1 MRAAMPAADRLLPDL
16 GPDFD
21 QRWRRASRALRR
33 DLIAEI
39 RSIYM
44 MLDEDDMPVLA
55 RTPPASVQPDGQA
68 PRTSAARARDARTP
82 PPAQASLFGSTDT
95 TAAPTAPNGDNPF
108 LPQSVRDRLQHSQTQ
123 TRSQLQGLM
132 QPKPAQPVSHEQVDL
147 ERELRLRL
155 GPVIETL
162 IEAQM
167 DVLKGELRLRLRA
180 EMDKL
185 IAEHLR
191 K

>member
-1 MRAAMPAADRLLPDL
+1 MPAADRLLPDL

-33 DLIAEI
+33 ELIAEI

-55 RTPPASVQPDGQA
+55 GTPSRPTQAGKAVLQAPAVTAKGTRTPA
-68 PRTSAARARDARTP
+68 PT
-82 PPAQASLFGSTDT
+82 QASLFGSTDT
-95 TAAPTAPNGDNPF
+95 AAASAANSDNPF
-108 LPQSVRDRLQHSQTQ
+108 LPQSVRERLQHSQAQ
-123 TRSQLQGLM
+123 TRTQLQGLM
-132 QPKPAQPVSHEQVDL
+132 SAKPAQPVSHEQVDL

-162 IEAQM
+162 IDAQM
-167 DVLKGELRLRLRA
+167 DVLKGELRVRLRA

>member
-1 MRAAMPAADRLLPDL
+1 MPAADRLLPDL

-21 QRWRRASRALRR
+21 QRWRHASRALRR

-39 RSIYM
+39 RALYR
-44 MLDEDDMPVLA
+44 MLDEDDLPVLA
-55 RTPPASVQPDGQA
+55 GSAAPAIAPAVPPEPASPS
-68 PRTSAARARDARTP
+68 PRTTSI
-82 PPAQASLFGSTDT
+82 PAQPRQTSLFGGTDKP
-95 TAAPTAPNGDNPF
+95 APPGDNPF
-108 LPQSVRDRLQHSQTQ
+108 LPPSVRERLQHSQMPSRRPT
-123 TRSQLQGLM
+123 
-132 QPKPAQPVSHEQVDL
+132 PALEPSVSPPPASHEQVDL

>member
-1 MRAAMPAADRLLPDL
+1 MRATMPAADRLLPDL

-33 DLIAEI
+33 ELIAEI

-55 RTPPASVQPDGQA
+55 GTPSRP
-68 PRTSAARARDARTP
+68 T
-82 PPAQASLFGSTDT
+82 QASLFGSTDT
-95 TAAPTAPNGDNPF
+95 AAASAANSDNPF
-108 LPQSVRDRLQHSQTQ
+108 LPQSVRERLQHSQAQ
-123 TRSQLQGLM
+123 TRTQLQGLM
-132 QPKPAQPVSHEQVDL
+132 SAKPAQPVSHEQVDL

-162 IEAQM
+162 IDSQM
-167 DVLKGELRLRLRA
+167 DVLKGELRVRLRA

>member
-1 MRAAMPAADRLLPDL
+1 MSAANRLLPDL

-55 RTPPASVQPDGQA
+55 GTPPVPAQSDAPA
-68 PRTSAARARDARTP
+68 PRTKEARTP
-82 PPAQASLFGSTDT
+82 LPTQASLFSNTDT
-95 TAAPTAPNGDNPF
+95 TAPTPTGSDNPF
-108 LPQSVRDRLQHSQTQ
+108 LPQSVRERLQHSQAQ
-123 TRSQLQGLM
+123 TRSQLQNLV

-155 GPVIETL
+155 GPIIETL

-167 DVLKGELRLRLRA
+167 DILKGELRLRLRA
-180 EMDKL
+180 EMDRL

>member
-1 MRAAMPAADRLLPDL
+1 MPAPDRLLPDL

-33 DLIAEI
+33 DLITEI
-39 RSIYM
+39 GAIYR

-55 RTPPASVQPDGQA
+55 GTTTPSATPPGAGPRASNTP
-68 PRTSAARARDARTP
+68 TP
-82 PPAQASLFGSTDT
+82 PRQTSLFGSMEKP
-95 TAAPTAPNGDNPF
+95 APASDNPF
-108 LPQSVRDRLQHSQTQ
+108 LPPSVRERLQHSQAQ
-123 TRSQLQGLM
+123 TRRQM
-132 QPKPAQPVSHEQVDL
+132 QNLEQTGKIPPASHEQVDL

-167 DVLKGELRLRLRA
+167 DILKGELRQRLRA

>member
-1 MRAAMPAADRLLPDL
+1 MPAADRLLPDL

-33 DLIAEI
+33 ELIAEI

-55 RTPPASVQPDGQA
+55 GTPSRPTQAGKAVLQAPAVTAKGTRTPA
-68 PRTSAARARDARTP
+68 PT
-82 PPAQASLFGSTDT
+82 QASLFGSTDT
-95 TAAPTAPNGDNPF
+95 AAASVANSDNPF
-108 LPQSVRDRLQHSQTQ
+108 LPQSVRERLQHSQAQ
-123 TRSQLQGLM
+123 TRTQLQGLM
-132 QPKPAQPVSHEQVDL
+132 SAKPAQPVSHEQVDL

-162 IEAQM
+162 IDAQM
-167 DVLKGELRLRLRA
+167 DVLKGELRVRLRA

>member
-1 MRAAMPAADRLLPDL
+1 MPAADRLLPDL

-33 DLIAEI
+33 ELIAEI

-55 RTPPASVQPDGQA
+55 GTPSRPTQEGKPVLQATAVTAKGTRTPA
-68 PRTSAARARDARTP
+68 PE
-82 PPAQASLFGSTDT
+82 QASLFGSTDT
-95 TAAPTAPNGDNPF
+95 AATATASATNSDNPF
-108 LPQSVRDRLQHSQTQ
+108 LPQSVRERLQHSQAQ
-123 TRSQLQGLM
+123 TRTQLQGLM
-132 QPKPAQPVSHEQVDL
+132 SAKPAQPVSHEQVDL

-162 IEAQM
+162 IDAQM
-167 DVLKGELRLRLRA
+167 DVLKGELRVRLRA

>member
-1 MRAAMPAADRLLPDL
+1 MAAADRLLPDL

-21 QRWRRASRALRR
+21 IRWRRSSRALRR
-33 DLIAEI
+33 ELIAEI

-44 MLDEDDMPVLA
+44 LLEEEDLPLLA
-55 RTPPASVQPDGQA
+55 GATA
-68 PRTSAARARDARTP
+68 P
-82 PPAQASLFGSTDT
+82 PPPDIPVKKNTPQATGKPTKPLQATLFGSTES
-95 TAAPTAPNGDNPF
+95 ALGQPENPF
-108 LPQSVRDRLQHSQTQ
+108 LPQSVRDRLQHSQSQ
-123 TRSQLQGLM
+123 TRTQLQELM
-132 QPKPAQPVSHEQVDL
+132 QKPAVPVSHEQVDL

-162 IEAQM
+162 IDSHME
-167 DVLKGELRLRLRA
+167 LIKGELRVRLRG
-180 EMDKL
+180 EMDRL

>member
-1 MRAAMPAADRLLPDL
+1 MPAADRLLPDL

-21 QRWRRASRALRR
+21 LRWRRASRALRR
-33 DLIAEI
+33 ELIAEI

-55 RTPPASVQPDGQA
+55 RTPPASAPSDEQV
-68 PRTSAARARDARTP
+68 PRTPAAQTRDARQSS
-82 PPAQASLFGSTDT
+82 PAQASLFGATDAT
-95 TAAPTAPNGDNPF
+95 VAPAASSGGNPF
-108 LPQSVRDRLQHSQTQ
+108 LPQSVRDRLQHSQAQ

-167 DVLKGELRLRLRA
+167 DVLKGELRIRLRA

>member
-1 MRAAMPAADRLLPDL
+1 MPAADRLLPDL

-21 QRWRRASRALRR
+21 QRWHRASRALRR

-39 RSIYM
+39 RALYR
-44 MLDEDDMPVLA
+44 MLDDDDLPVLA
-55 RTPPASVQPDGQA
+55 GSAAPAVAPAAPPATARP
-68 PRTSAARARDARTP
+68 SAHPASI
-82 PPAQASLFGSTDT
+82 PAQPRQTSLFGSTDKP
-95 TAAPTAPNGDNPF
+95 AAVGENPF
-108 LPQSVRDRLQHSQTQ
+108 LPASVRERLQHSQTPNRRV
-123 TRSQLQGLM
+123 TPPLASPGN
-132 QPKPAQPVSHEQVDL
+132 PPPASHEQVDL